1 MKVIIKDNYCFGG
14 KMKTIKKYDLTD
26 FTYVHKKGFYSFVN
40 KCSYFGITY
49 AYKQFK
55 NIGVLLEILPK
66 IKKLGNLNINY
77 SILPRYLVSNNSS
90 EIEAYL
96 TEWNANYILKEYYTK
111 NMNEGNINLVVNIL
125 NNLKQVILT
134 LHQNGI
140 IHGDIHDENIF
151 VNPNTLLVSLIDFDN
166 CAYKKFKMNPDY
178 CTIIVK
184 NYINRY
190 GVNKELDIFLI
201 NYLTFKLIN
210 NLAGYY
216 EVNNCIINEENK
228 YFKENDDYKNICE
241 TLLLEAKNQLINF

>member
-1 MKVIIKDNYCFGG
+1 MKVIKKD
-14 KMKTIKKYDLTD
+14 DLKD
-26 FTYVHKKGFYSFVN
+26 FEYVNKKGFYSLVD
-40 KCSYFGITY
+40 KCSYCNITY
-49 AYKQFK
+49 AYKKFK

-77 SILPRYLVSNNSS
+77 SILPRYLVSNNNS

-96 TEWNANYILKEYYTK
+96 TEWNFNYILKEYYAK
-111 NMNEGNINLVVNIL
+111 NMNEGNISIIVNIL
-125 NNLKQVILT
+125 NNLKQIILT
-134 LHQNGI
+134 LHKNGI

-178 CTIIVK
+178 CTTIVK

-201 NYLTFKLIN
+201 NYLTFNLIN
-210 NLAGYY
+210 NLVGYY
-216 EVNNCIINEENK
+216 EVNNCIISKENE
-228 YFKENDDYKNICE
+228 YFLENDDYKRICE
-241 TLLLEAKNQLINF
+241 TLLLEAKKPTDKFLIDNFQKVLK